1 MLSINTL
8 FESFNKFNK
17 IKVTYVKDSNN
28 KISKI
33 NKIQVL
39 NKFKQNYSKI
49 LNELIVKLDKE
60 YSSFLTI
67 KTSELKN
74 IITPIELSIHA
85 DNSVKVEWSD
95 NNKEKSFK
103 GHFLSTEL
111 NSNLNGIDYI
121 SFDG

>member
-1 MLSINTL
+1 MIN
-8 FESFNKFNK
+8 
-17 IKVTYVKDSNN
+17 IMD
-28 KISKI
+28 
-33 NKIQVL
+33 
-39 NKFKQNYSKI
+39 
-49 LNELIVKLDKE
+49 
-60 YSSFLTI
+60 SSFLTI

-111 NSNLNGIDYI
+111 NPNLNGINYI
-121 SFDG
+121 SFEG